1 MLLGSQFFKPSDGI
15 KHNLF
20 FNLFLLIFSQKNIG
34 FIIEYLTL
42 YFRVNH
48 SCCANASC
56 AWEDE
61 TNEQSNC
68 YELRAIAKIE
78 VGEEICINYQSI
90 SLFMK
95 NLQTRQDC
103 LLVEWGFK
111 CACVICLD
119 EYLNDIQA
127 DEIYSRFET
136 LQNEHETFGKPQNF
150 VSFDITK

>member
-1 MLLGSQFFKPSDGI
+1 M
-15 KHNLF
+15 
-20 FNLFLLIFSQKNIG
+20 
-34 FIIEYLTL
+34 IEYLNL
-42 YFRVNH
+42 YYRVNH

-61 TNEQSNC
+61 TNEESNC

-78 VGEEICINYQSI
+78 IGEEICINYQSI

-119 EYLNDIQA
+119 EYLNDIEA
-127 DEIYSRFET
+127 NEIYSRFET

>member
-1 MLLGSQFFKPSDGI
+1 MANNDLFK
-15 KHNLF
+15 
-20 FNLFLLIFSQKNIG
+20 IFSLSKNTD
-34 FIIEYLTL
+34 FIIEYPIKC
-42 YFRVNH
+42 YRVNH

-119 EYLNDIQA
+119 EYLNGIEA
-127 DEIYSRFET
+127 NNIYSRFEM
-136 LQNEHETFGKPQNF
+136 LQNEHERFGKPQNF
-150 VSFDITK
+150 VSFDVTK